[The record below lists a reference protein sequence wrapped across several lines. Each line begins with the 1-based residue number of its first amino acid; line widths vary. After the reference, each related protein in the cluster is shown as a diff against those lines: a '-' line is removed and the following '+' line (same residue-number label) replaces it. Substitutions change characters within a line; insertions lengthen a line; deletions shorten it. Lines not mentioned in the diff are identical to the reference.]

1 MNQTR
6 PSNNPLNILL
16 KALHLNRSF
25 KIMFSDNILIVY
37 RKTGKKRTFLDIRIH
52 MQKSTAADR
61 DILPIGQICTV
72 VKVTV
77 MVHTSVVSFSF
88 IVKVQFKVL

>member
-6 PSNNPLNILL
+6 PSNNPLNTLL
-16 KALHLNRSF
+16 KALHLNRGF

-37 RKTGKKRTFLDIRIH
+37 RKTGKKRTFLDIKIH
-52 MQKSTAADR
+52 MKKSTAADR

-72 VKVTV
+72 VKVTI

-88 IVKVQFKVL
+88 IVKVQFNVL